1 MTNLEILKN
10 EYLQLCDEFDRA
22 SEYMHSIGRKIREK
36 RQKNQNQESILNI
49 MEKHTRFYMKSQI
62 NRIEVFY

>member
-22 SEYMHSIGRKIREK
+22 SEYMHSISRKIREK
-36 RQKNQNQESILNI
+36 R
-49 MEKHTRFYMKSQI
+49 
-62 NRIEVFY
+62 

>member
-36 RQKNQNQESILNI
+36 HGKTDCR
-49 MEKHTRFYMKSQI
+49 SQ
-62 NRIEVFY
+62 R

>member
-36 RQKNQNQESILNI
+36 R
-49 MEKHTRFYMKSQI
+49 
-62 NRIEVFY
+62 